1 MSLKGL
7 RFTLEVDGQRDT
19 PLAVTDFL
27 EKKAVLTI
35 WQGMETESARRKRQ
49 PAAGYAAVLIKQH
62 HKSVKQGSKAKQKS
76 GNKEE

>member
-35 WQGMETESARRKRQ
+35 WQGMETESTGRKRQ
-49 PAAGYAAVLIKQH
+49 PAAGYAAVLIK
-62 HKSVKQGSKAKQKS
+62 
-76 GNKEE
+76 